1 MEYTIN
7 DIYKKFVVYN
17 IESGPFNIVHGMV
30 LVWFDQSVNAPQNN
44 WILKMNVYEHQWQLC
59 TNVLLGQY
67 PT

>member
-44 WILKMNVYEHQWQLC
+44 WI
-59 TNVLLGQY
+59 
-67 PT
+67 